1 MKQSWSETMIGLL
14 AVDLASS
21 FPFLVGIAAADL
33 GVILLPALVNKLI
46 SSLSTFKSYFKQQT
60 TPCPSSY
67 LMGLGLLS
75 GNTTSAKN
83 KTR

>member
-1 MKQSWSETMIGLL
+1 MKQSWSETVIGLL

-21 FPFLVGIAAADL
+21 FPFLVGVVAATDL

-46 SSLSTFKSYFKQQT
+46 SSLSTFKSHFKQQN
-60 TPCPSSY
+60 TPCPSPY

-75 GNTTSAKN
+75 GNTT
-83 KTR
+83 

>member
-21 FPFLVGIAAADL
+21 FPFLVGIAAANL

-60 TPCPSSY
+60 TPCPSPY
-67 LMGLGLLS
+67 LMGLWLLS
-75 GNTTSAKN
+75 GNTT
-83 KTR
+83 